1 MPSLIITIVLGKW
14 HVTVTCVQEMSCL
27 LHQMWT
33 ADVGRP
39 FRQDCQTRRILKPG
53 SSNRGHVLYCT
64 VLHYT
69 ALYCAVLCCTV
80 LYCVQIVTLC
90 SVVCS
95 GGPLNWWS
103 QAISYQIKWCHIS
116 EDTYLSSQSP
126 CLYYWRKIDKAIFL
140 QLSLT
145 VFTQNFRKM
154 AKLI

>member
-1 MPSLIITIVLGKW
+1 
-14 HVTVTCVQEMSCL
+14 
-27 LHQMWT
+27 
-33 ADVGRP
+33 
-39 FRQDCQTRRILKPG
+39 
-53 SSNRGHVLYCT
+53 VLYCT
-64 VLHYT
+64 VLYS
-69 ALYCAVLCCTV
+69 AVLYCTVLCCAVLCCTVLYCTVLYCTVPYCTVLCCTVLYSTLLCCTVLYCTVLCCAVLCCTV